1 MCCAG
6 AVHTDAGCVV
16 NMCCCFSAGAVHTD
30 AACVVDVCC
39 CFSAGAVHTDAA
51 CVVDVCCCFCPCLA
65 VHICNRKKEFL
76 NFQSV
81 N

>member
-30 AACVVDVCC
+30 AACVVASVLVPCIQMLRVLLTC
-39 CFSAGAVHTDAA
+39 AVAFA
-51 CVVDVCCCFCPCLA
+51 PALLSIFA
-65 VHICNRKKEFL
+65 IEKK
-76 NFQSV
+76 NF
-81 N
+81 